1 MSTTLAAYTIL
12 HVAISLAAIF
22 AGIVV
27 LYGMLSKR
35 EWAGWTKF
43 FLTTTV
49 LTSLTGFFFPFHGFT
64 PALGNGI
71 ISIVVLAIAIYAR
84 YGLKL
89 AGIWRNVYVIS
100 AVFALY
106 LNVFVLVVQ
115 LFLKVPSLKQ
125 IAPTQK
131 DPPFVIAQL
140 TVLVAFIILGILATS
155 RYRNSTNLVSQ
166 TDSNATVN

>member
-12 HVAISLAAIF
+12 HVAISLVAIF
-22 AGIVV
+22 AGVV
-27 LYGMLSKR
+27 VVYGMLSKQ
-35 EWAGWTKF
+35 EWAGWTKL

-64 PALGNGI
+64 PALGTGI
-71 ISIVVLAIAIYAR
+71 ISIVVLATAIYAR
-84 YGLKL
+84 FARKL
-89 AGIWRNVYVIS
+89 AGAWRNVYVIS
-100 AVFALY
+100 AAFALY

-115 LFLKVPSLKQ
+115 LFLKVPWLKR

-140 TVLVAFIILGILATS
+140 TVLIVFIILGILATG
-155 RYRNSTNLVSQ
+155 RYRHDAHSASRN
-166 TDSNATVN
+166 DPNATIT